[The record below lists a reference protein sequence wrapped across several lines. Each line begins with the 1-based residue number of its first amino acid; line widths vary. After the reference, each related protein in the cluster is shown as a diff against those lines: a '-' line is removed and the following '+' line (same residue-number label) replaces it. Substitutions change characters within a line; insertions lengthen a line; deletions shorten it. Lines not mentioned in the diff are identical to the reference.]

1 MSGRSTLTGSVA
13 GRGGRLPPA
22 LFRGARSACVSGRL
36 LTSGTSVSPSTAGEK
51 HGWRIKAKDAPRSP
65 DASPCRKLSAPITAT
80 SALKLLASDHEMVNR
95 NRDPAVLWD
104 SHGPNRYLAIAIT
117 GFFEVK
123 PVIVWSRFTD
133 GAASMVERRIVP
145 LGLAYPQDNDGLT
158 ESGIRDTRLARIEK
172 QDQNFPCVN
181 WERPHVLRRFAK
193 AQAKFGP
200 SSRQLGPFDRRAG
213 ADTSSPDFKASALS
227 IPPADRVTSAA
238 SLLELARR
246 VGSPAAGHISGV
258 A

>member
-1 MSGRSTLTGSVA
+1 M
-13 GRGGRLPPA
+13 
-22 LFRGARSACVSGRL
+22 
-36 LTSGTSVSPSTAGEK
+36 
-51 HGWRIKAKDAPRSP
+51 
-65 DASPCRKLSAPITAT
+65 
-80 SALKLLASDHEMVNR
+80 
-95 NRDPAVLWD
+95 
-104 SHGPNRYLAIAIT
+104 
-117 GFFEVK
+117 
-123 PVIVWSRFTD
+123 WSRFTD
-133 GAASMVERRIVP
+133 GAASKVERRIVP

-172 QDQNFPCVN
+172 RDQNFPCVN

-246 VGSPAAGHISGV
+246 VGSPAAGHLSGV